1 MDDGLPQL
9 NVKPDRAS
17 EEEEFG
23 NLRQTHRQQ
32 MERLVEI
39 EKESSALYQA
49 LDEVREVHRQAPRKE
64 SGGGRVP
71 EVRTLPIQEE
81 RVREERTQI
90 KRALRTLEEE
100 KDEVQKILD
109 DCSKSFRSGVQ
120 GGIVTRSR
128 GQQKSGGRQSCVR
141 PLVSYVNRVDS
152 TYSSPS
158 LTDEVLV
165 EKYKAVWYQNE
176 VITFY
181 AIPREASRKG
191 SSHIADLVG
200 AQCQCGVDLAMRLV
214 MAPRTPNFHR
224 LIANCKMGNCDTLR
238 WVDQLY
244 RRGVPLILKLTDNP
258 NTDEYFQ
265 MGMDWILKHQKH
277 CPAS

>member
-1 MDDGLPQL
+1 MDDGLPQS

-109 DCSKSFRSGVQ
+109 DCSRA
-120 GGIVTRSR
+120 
-128 GQQKSGGRQSCVR
+128 SCHTMLSV
-141 PLVSYVNRVDS
+141 YVPSDMSSVASMNPWLSVDS
-152 TYSSPS
+152 AS
-158 LTDEVLV
+158 
-165 EKYKAVWYQNE
+165 
-176 VITFY
+176 TFT
-181 AIPREASRKG
+181 P
-191 SSHIADLVG
+191 HIL
-200 AQCQCGVDLAMRLV
+200 
-214 MAPRTPNFHR
+214 
-224 LIANCKMGNCDTLR
+224 
-238 WVDQLY
+238 
-244 RRGVPLILKLTDNP
+244 
-258 NTDEYFQ
+258 
-265 MGMDWILKHQKH
+265 
-277 CPAS
+277 PARDRAT